1 VRDTTLELHDRGNS
15 DEIATFARNL
25 CHEAV
30 IFPSS
35 IFPSSAMALY
45 PLTGSG
51 FTSLPAGSLT
61 GYGGQAQKACLSL
74 VELAVH
80 KASGI
85 LQDVHIQRIRGSPMM
100 G

>member
-35 IFPSSAMALY
+35 AMALY

-51 FTSLPAGSLT
+51 FTSLPAGGLT

-85 LQDVHIQRIRGSPMM
+85 LQDVPIQRIRGSPMM